1 MNIVLASILKP
12 VDDVRLYHKIGLSL
26 ANHFP
31 EQNFHFIGFASNSL
45 PTSKPSNAHFH
56 PLYRFRRLSIKRLFA
71 GVRFFRKLWQLKP
84 TTVVVATFELL
95 LPVYVYSWFRKVNI
109 IYDVQEN
116 YYSNIR
122 YTQVFPAFL
131 RWPLATSIRMIERIC
146 HHQISQYLLAET
158 CYYEEMPFMQKK
170 ALVLANKVKKISIV
184 HQPRQKN
191 QLVYSGTISSDYGV
205 FRTIDW
211 ATQLHQINSQITLV
225 IVGFCPNPK
234 DWEQLQHCLKQYS
247 FIRLIGG
254 QQTVPHAQVMQEL
267 RQATFA
273 VMPYYVNKSV
283 AGRIPTKFY
292 ECAALQTPI
301 LVQQNPAWKTFIDT
315 YPAGRFIDFDDLANV
330 TTIWESVQQTTYY
343 QKHSLDEDIYWEN
356 EATNLLALWKT
367 IQH

>member
-31 EQNFHFIGFASNSL
+31 EQNFHFIGFVSNSL
-45 PTSKPSNAHFH
+45 PTSPPPNVHFH
-56 PLYRFRRLSIKRLFA
+56 PIYRFRRLSIKRLFA
-71 GVRFFRKLWQLKP
+71 GVRFFKKLWRLKP
-84 TTVVVATFELL
+84 KTVVVATFELL
-95 LPVYVYSWFRKVNI
+95 LPAYVYSWFRKVKI
-109 IYDVQEN
+109 VYDVQEN
-116 YYSNIR
+116 YYRNVR

-131 RWPLATSIRMIERIC
+131 RWLIATSIRMVERIC
-146 HHQISQYLLAET
+146 HHKISQYLLAET

-170 ALVLANKVKKISIV
+170 ALVLENKVKKTSIV

-205 FRTIDW
+205 FRAIDW
-211 ATQLHQINSQITLV
+211 ATKLHQIDAQIRLV

-234 DWEQLQHCLKQYS
+234 DWEKLQKCLKQHS

-254 QQTVPHAQVMQEL
+254 KQPVPHAQIMQEL
-267 RQATFA
+267 QQATFA

-301 LVQQNPAWKTFIDT
+301 LVQSNLGWNAFIEA
-315 YPAGRFIDFDDLANV
+315 YPAGKFVDFDDLTNV
-330 TTIWESVQQTTYY
+330 VNVWQIAQQTNYY
-343 QKHSLDEDIYWEN
+343 QKFPSDEDIYWEH
-356 EATNLLALWKT
+356 EVTNLLSKMEE
-367 IQH
+367 IK